1 MLNPIVFFGKKEG
14 ILGMEHQNEIL
25 SLTAVTCW
33 AFTGYDW
40 HLAFLN
46 LPMKYA
52 RLMVFEN
59 MVEILFFKNLNFLI
73 YFNYFDVYWY

>member
-33 AFTGYDW
+33 AFTGYD
-40 HLAFLN
+40 
-46 LPMKYA
+46 
-52 RLMVFEN
+52 
-59 MVEILFFKNLNFLI
+59 
-73 YFNYFDVYWY
+73 